1 MKLLSS
7 RKNIMRYL
15 HAFICSLPL
24 LLASTLVFASE
35 GGGGHAAEGPDWMNF
50 GYRVLNTAI
59 LVGFLYWFLAGKIKD
74 FFSGRR
80 VDIKQALED
89 AQRAKEEAEKKFKE
103 YETKLTKATDEITG
117 IVEMI
122 KSQGLAERDKILDD
136 AKKAAEKMKE
146 DTKARMDQ
154 ELSNASI
161 QLREEAVQLSVQMAE
176 EILKRT
182 ITPADHENMV
192 KDYLDKVV
200 IKH

>member
-1 MKLLSS
+1 MKRLSS
-7 RKNIMRYL
+7 HKTIIKFS
-15 HAFICSLPL
+15 HALIYSLPL
-24 LLASTLVFASE
+24 LFAATVVYAS
-35 GGGGHAAEGPDWMNF
+35 GGGGGEGEEAAAWKSFAWQLLDT
-50 GYRVLNTAI
+50 VV
-59 LVGFLYWFLAGKIKD
+59 LVGFLYWFLANKIRD

-80 VDIKQALED
+80 TDIKQALED
-89 AQRAKEEAEKKFKE
+89 AQLAKEEAEKKFAE
-103 YETKLTKATDEITG
+103 YEVKLTKATDEING

-122 KSQGLAERDKILDD
+122 KSQGLVERDKILDD
-136 AKKAAEKMKE
+136 ARKAAEKMKE
-146 DTKARMDQ
+146 DTKTRMDQ

-176 EILKRT
+176 EILKKT

>member
-1 MKLLSS
+1 MKRLRSHKTIIKYS
-7 RKNIMRYL
+7 
-15 HAFICSLPL
+15 HALIYSLPL
-24 LLASTLVFASE
+24 LIAATAVYAS
-35 GGGGHAAEGPDWMNF
+35 GGGGAEGEEGAAWKSFAWQLLDT
-50 GYRVLNTAI
+50 VI
-59 LVGFLYWFLAGKIKD
+59 LVGFLYWFLANKIKD

-80 VDIKQALED
+80 TDIKQALED
-89 AQRAKEEAEKKFKE
+89 AQVAKEEAEKKFRE
-103 YETKLTKATDEITG
+103 YEVKLTKATDEITG

-122 KSQGLAERDKILDD
+122 KSQGLVERDKILDD
-136 AKKAAEKMKE
+136 ARKAAEKMKE